1 MSTWSLVLKSF
12 RFYARSHVGTL
23 LGVAVG
29 TMVLVGALL
38 VGESVRGSLRDMV
51 KARLGQVELAL
62 PSGDRLFRA
71 ELSDQ
76 FRADLGTG
84 TAALLQLP
92 GVAKRPSGEK
102 RANNVVVMG
111 VNEAFWKLALEQ
123 PEFAKIPEDSIVL
136 NERLANQLDVRKG
149 NRVNLRVH
157 NPSQLSRDAPMAPI
171 EDSTASLAQLEVLA
185 IINDAEFGR
194 FSLQASQVPP
204 YNAFVSL
211 GQLQDAIDKPAMANL
226 ILVGQAED
234 PAKNPTLDQAQAVLA
249 KHWQLADAQAQLIQL
264 PDGKGIELRSPR
276 VFLDPPLAKAA
287 LTVDTNV
294 TEVLTYFVNK
304 IQLGDKSTP
313 YSMAT
318 ALADFDPDAVWLNQ
332 WTADDLQ
339 AKVGDEVELSYY
351 TVGTMRQLE
360 ERTAKFTVGGIIAMD
375 DPRADRTLMPEFPG
389 MTDSANCA
397 DWDTGFPMDLDAI
410 RDKDEDYWDTYKG
423 TPKAYISLATGKE
436 IWSNRFGNLT
446 AVRYPQNGR
455 AALDKLGQAL
465 LDKLSPT
472 DTGLIF
478 QAARAQASISVDN
491 AMDFGQLF
499 MSFSFFLIAAAV
511 MLISL
516 LFQFTMEKRTRETGT
531 LLAVGI
537 PARRVR
543 RMLLLEGGLIAIAGC
558 IVGAGGGSLF
568 ARAMLNALSTNW
580 KDAVASATLTYHSTG
595 TAWATGASMGFLVA
609 LGTIFWALRKLKK
622 QTAREL
628 LAGESQEIPGTTK
641 SAKRTTI
648 IAVVLFLGALAS
660 VGAAT
665 ASGSQMSP
673 HSFFTASAL
682 LLLSGLAFTSA
693 RLTGLAKVRKV
704 PDRATFV
711 AKKTT
716 AGICGIL
723 IGGLG
728 VHRFILGD
736 IKGGILRLIISV
748 VTCGL
753 GSIIGFIE
761 GIIYLTRS
769 DDDFYEINGR
779 ALGQADGLSLS
790 GLGQRNAARRR
801 RRSMA
806 TVGMLACGSFMIA
819 SIGVFQKDA
828 TIDAN
833 LPTSG
838 TGGFELMG
846 EASIAVVHDM
856 NNPAN
861 REDFYSLDEDII
873 KNVNFVPFRLRDGDQ
888 ANCLNLNLAQE
899 PRLLGVRPEMLA
911 GKFSFTSTLKDLETG
926 DNPWAILETA
936 RQALN
941 LPDDIVPVIAD
952 QSVMMW
958 ALSGGDPMKSK
969 KLGNTLDYIDEH
981 GNAFKVKFVGQ
992 LADSILQGNLIIPES
1007 DFIKRFP
1014 SESGYRLFLID
1025 SPEAKTKEISDEL
1038 NNAMED
1044 HGFEW
1049 VRTTQRL
1056 GELNAVQNTYLKT
1069 FQVLG
1074 GLGLLL
1080 GSLGLGVVVMRN
1092 VQERKSELALLR
1104 AIGFEKNSIERFVLV
1119 EYLSLLISGLLIGTI
1134 AAGLAVLPTI
1144 LSPTADVPYAL
1155 LGLTLG
1161 GVLLLAG
1168 MWTWLATNL
1177 SLRGNLL
1184 EGFRGY

>member
-38 VGESVRGSLRDMV
+38 VGESVRGSLRDMAE
-51 KARLGQVELAL
+51 ARLGRVELAL
-62 PSGDRLFRA
+62 PSNDRLFRA
-71 ELSDQ
+71 ELASQ
-76 FRADLGTG
+76 LRAELRTG

-92 GVAKRPSGEK
+92 GVAKRPSGET
-102 RANNVVVMG
+102 RANNIVVMG

-123 PEFAKIPEDSIVL
+123 PEFAEIPEDSIVL
-136 NERLANQLDVRKG
+136 NERLAKQLGVKKG

-185 IINDAEFGR
+185 IVSDAEFGR

-211 GQLQDAIDKPAMANL
+211 GQLQEAIEKPAMANL
-226 ILVGQAED
+226 MLVGQAQS
-234 PAKNPTLDQAQAVLA
+234 PAKSPTTDQAQTALA
-249 KHWQLADAQAQLIQL
+249 RHWQLADAQAQLLQL

-276 VFLDPPLAKAA
+276 VFLDPPLARAA
-287 LTVDTNV
+287 LEVSTEA

-304 IQLGDKSTP
+304 IQLGDNATP
-313 YSMAT
+313 YSMVA
-318 ALADFDPDAVWLNQ
+318 ALDGFAPGTIWLNQ

-465 LDKLSPT
+465 LGKLSPT
-472 DTGLIF
+472 DTGLTF

-537 PARRVR
+537 PVRRVR

-558 IVGAGGGSLF
+558 IVGAVGGSLF

-609 LGTIFWALRKLKK
+609 LGTIWWALRKLKK

-660 VGAAT
+660 VGAAI

-673 HSFFTASAL
+673 NSFYTAGAL

-693 RLTGLAKVRKV
+693 RLTNLARV
-704 PDRATFV
+704 D
-711 AKKTT
+711 
-716 AGICGIL
+716 
-723 IGGLG
+723 
-728 VHRFILGD
+728 
-736 IKGGILRLIISV
+736 
-748 VTCGL
+748 
-753 GSIIGFIE
+753 
-761 GIIYLTRS
+761 
-769 DDDFYEINGR
+769 
-779 ALGQADGLSLS
+779 ALGQGDGLSLS

-828 TIDAN
+828 NIDADN
-833 LPTSG
+833 PGSG

-856 NNPAN
+856 NDAAK
-861 REDFYSLDEDII
+861 RGDFYNLDEEII
-873 KNVNFVPFRLRDGDQ
+873 KGVSFVPFRLRDGDQ

-926 DNPWAILETA
+926 DNPWSILETA

-969 KLGNTLDYIDEH
+969 KLGDTLDYIDEH

-1025 SPEAKTKEISDEL
+1025 GPEAKTKEISDEL

-1049 VRTTQRL
+1049 VRDHTTPRRAQRRAKHL
-1056 GELNAVQNTYLKT
+1056 FENLSSARRTRPVARQPGSGRRGDAQCTGTQKRAGPAPCDRLWKKLDQAVCVDRIRQPSDWRTADRHHRCRPGRAARHAFPNRRCALRSARPDAWRCPAARGHVDLACDQPLAARQPTGRRS
-1069 FQVLG
+1069 G
-1074 GLGLLL
+1074 GL
-1080 GSLGLGVVVMRN
+1080 
-1092 VQERKSELALLR
+1092 
-1104 AIGFEKNSIERFVLV
+1104 IE
-1119 EYLSLLISGLLIGTI
+1119 
-1134 AAGLAVLPTI
+1134 
-1144 LSPTADVPYAL
+1144 
-1155 LGLTLG
+1155 
-1161 GVLLLAG
+1161 
-1168 MWTWLATNL
+1168 
-1177 SLRGNLL
+1177 
-1184 EGFRGY
+1184 